1 MPYLFYNLTDQTS
14 GNFKTAVS
22 ILDGIVWFDVP
33 NDTDLW
39 QAVDGGFEDLPKT
52 LALQQHSSLL
62 RSDKNVDKLHNGK
75 ISAKERLILII
86 QWVKTVYKKISS
98 PEDQSFWWRMFEK
111 TGCLIAADG
120 SDNDKIK
127 PEDFPEYH
135 VQPPYNY
142 IKATSAL
149 P

>member
-1 MPYLFYNLTDQTS
+1 MPYFFYNLTDQTS
-14 GNFKTAVS
+14 GNFKAAVS
-22 ILDGIVWFDVP
+22 NLDGIVWFGVP

-98 PEDQSFWWRMFEK
+98 PEDQSF
-111 TGCLIAADG
+111 
-120 SDNDKIK
+120 
-127 PEDFPEYH
+127 
-135 VQPPYNY
+135 
-142 IKATSAL
+142 
-149 P
+149 

>member
-1 MPYLFYNLTDQTS
+1 MLRKNLDVPYFFYNLTDQTS

-22 ILDGIVWFDVP
+22 NLDGIVWFDVP

-98 PEDQSFWWRMFEK
+98 PEDQSF
-111 TGCLIAADG
+111 
-120 SDNDKIK
+120 
-127 PEDFPEYH
+127 
-135 VQPPYNY
+135 
-142 IKATSAL
+142 
-149 P
+149 